1 MPETFFELSILPSA
15 LCDLSAYGCQTVLAY
30 VAGCGMGGG
39 GGGGGGDKQ
48 GLIYTII
55 IGMKSIMPIKASRSS
70 KYLQF

>member
-30 VAGCGMGGG
+30 VAGRGM
-39 GGGGGGDKQ
+39 GGDKQ